1 MSAYA
6 VGSNIPPVVA
16 LVSACQAMQAQAKD
30 RRASRAWRLTPAVI
44 SPPDANQHRQERAFR
59 SQSWEEPETSH
70 PSAVFNIFCSS
81 CHYLLSEHGE
91 MMQMMASPSSFAFST
106 SQPPHGVILTGS
118 SCKSQESCDC
128 KVQDFQCRCGVRLG
142 YYLESPCAECRDS
155 KTLQKW
161 FLCPRSVEVEP
172 HEPEDLPPKETGNL
186 AALHEKPNA
195 TSLCMEEDFNGHRHV
210 SEFPEHVERAVGE
223 GEPVPSHSAMK
234 SQPMSETFTLGRPR
248 AGHDLQ
254 GRIQEAFRACQPL
267 ETATPACRP
276 RSRESVSC
284 QTDFAKGDNLQPDA
298 MISLKEARCEAL
310 EAQLRVSQ
318 AAESAAL
325 AEARAARAAEIEIE
339 DWDIDSL
346 QALPGSR
353 LEFAQRLA
361 EKRMELERWQQ
372 ALQHKSQRLEEVERT
387 LCTGARQ
394 KPSQGFASSMASS
407 MPQPTAKDVLAAT
420 AREVFGTAEFM
431 AGTGFVAVKAVA
443 KAGLIAS
450 RLVIAL
456 AKPVFGG
463 LKAAGRTTANC
474 VTGYIQSALEK
485 AALDAQQREIAQAAA
500 IRVGLVTD
508 DAETMPTASQPKQI
522 TRRSSVPRDAEK
534 ERELATQTAASASA
548 TSASKSAASRR
559 ITGQAGILSLAQH
572 EESPIGHRTA
582 SPADKDVRDALAR
595 LFVAFDED
603 GDGLL
608 RSSEFAI
615 ARKLVA
621 STFKASESQLVG
633 PGAADL
639 VGRDAFVATMLAST
653 PSHLSTSEVVQQINK
668 MISGSRGNFEKSVS
682 DLRHVIVR
690 NVSGLPESPPKPLWR
705 TATGRGAF
713 TLPPGVASGPLI
725 ARIAFKV
732 MQYLAMRTEDATC
745 MDGGLIRQVASH
757 RQTFKKLLDRAGEI
771 AGARALPSADG
782 KSVDLYLM
790 KSSAGEVFRVCLQ
803 NLQLSSGPDPV
814 LEGIGGFDVGP
825 VEPATIPKE
834 LWAEMCQPDGLCRS
848 EAPDPKDCCPELK
861 RNESDFDWQNAPLML
876 KVMSASRH
884 VFRVRFSLVG
894 NELSSR
900 YIVLIPKLRTVKEG
914 HARYASHHV
923 SVRGL
928 TDSATTDFQ
937 SFVLLNLPGDQL
949 SHLAVEHDFVN
960 QQVRVQQG
968 DTVAR
973 ARDGLDAVI
982 PVPVLTPEERA
993 SSLACDGR
1001 ELRSLLSSQGLG
1013 RLGGERDIVYAVR
1026 LGRHLRHGYKYDVA
1040 LAETD
1045 LNSLPTSIWKAK
1057 RGDCSS
1063 FNVGFVFALRA
1074 HQIPARISLGF
1085 KYGQAVFDACGS
1097 VVAPHVQCEFFAE
1110 GVGWIPCDAT
1120 AGVHRLGHEATGML
1134 SFLEFRSAS
1143 LTVQDLQDLRKV
1155 FGPTVGPVE
1164 LHENSQRDPSSSSK
1178 DVLKASVSDPS
1189 VTASQS
1195 RQVAAAHELGKFRD
1209 LRTAD
1214 PLTDC
1219 ARAGAKMFEGGPFR
1233 GQPLKLGQLN
1243 ENMLVP
1249 AEIDAVMDHLK
1260 ARPRSEDWSKMWPYG
1275 VISCSYE
1282 FEQKPA

>member
-1 MSAYA
+1 M
-6 VGSNIPPVVA
+6 
-16 LVSACQAMQAQAKD
+16 
-30 RRASRAWRLTPAVI
+30 
-44 SPPDANQHRQERAFR
+44 
-59 SQSWEEPETSH
+59 
-70 PSAVFNIFCSS
+70 
-81 CHYLLSEHGE
+81 
-91 MMQMMASPSSFAFST
+91 
-106 SQPPHGVILTGS
+106 
-118 SCKSQESCDC
+118 
-128 KVQDFQCRCGVRLG
+128 
-142 YYLESPCAECRDS
+142 
-155 KTLQKW
+155 
-161 FLCPRSVEVEP
+161 
-172 HEPEDLPPKETGNL
+172 
-186 AALHEKPNA
+186 
-195 TSLCMEEDFNGHRHV
+195 
-210 SEFPEHVERAVGE
+210 
-223 GEPVPSHSAMK
+223 
-234 SQPMSETFTLGRPR
+234 
-248 AGHDLQ
+248 
-254 GRIQEAFRACQPL
+254 
-267 ETATPACRP
+267 
-276 RSRESVSC
+276 
-284 QTDFAKGDNLQPDA
+284 
-298 MISLKEARCEAL
+298 
-310 EAQLRVSQ
+310 
-318 AAESAAL
+318 
-325 AEARAARAAEIEIE
+325 
-339 DWDIDSL
+339 
-346 QALPGSR
+346 
-353 LEFAQRLA
+353 
-361 EKRMELERWQQ
+361 
-372 ALQHKSQRLEEVERT
+372 
-387 LCTGARQ
+387 
-394 KPSQGFASSMASS
+394 
-407 MPQPTAKDVLAAT
+407 
-420 AREVFGTAEFM
+420 
-431 AGTGFVAVKAVA
+431 
-443 KAGLIAS
+443 
-450 RLVIAL
+450 
-456 AKPVFGG
+456 
-463 LKAAGRTTANC
+463 
-474 VTGYIQSALEK
+474 
-485 AALDAQQREIAQAAA
+485 
-500 IRVGLVTD
+500 
-508 DAETMPTASQPKQI
+508 
-522 TRRSSVPRDAEK
+522 
-534 ERELATQTAASASA
+534 
-548 TSASKSAASRR
+548 
-559 ITGQAGILSLAQH
+559 
-572 EESPIGHRTA
+572 
-582 SPADKDVRDALAR
+582 
-595 LFVAFDED
+595 
-603 GDGLL
+603 
-608 RSSEFAI
+608 
-615 ARKLVA
+615 
-621 STFKASESQLVG
+621 
-633 PGAADL
+633 
-639 VGRDAFVATMLAST
+639 
-653 PSHLSTSEVVQQINK
+653 
-668 MISGSRGNFEKSVS
+668 
-682 DLRHVIVR
+682 R

-713 TLPPGVASGPLI
+713 TLPPGVASSPLI

-732 MQYLAMRTEDATC
+732 MQYMAMRTEDATC
-745 MDGGLIRQVASH
+745 MDGGLICQVASH

-771 AGARALPSADG
+771 AGARALPSAEG

-790 KSSAGEVFRVCLQ
+790 KSSAGEVFRVCLR

-825 VEPATIPKE
+825 IEPATIPKE

-861 RNESDFDWQNAPLML
+861 RNEGDFDWQNAPLML

-884 VFRVRFSLVG
+884 FFRVRFSLVG

-914 HARYASHHV
+914 HARYASHRV

-960 QQVRVQQG
+960 QQVRVQQE

-1013 RLGGERDIVYAVR
+1013 RLGGERDIAYAVR

-1097 VVAPHVQCEFFAE
+1097 VVAPHVQCEFFAD
-1110 GVGWIPCDAT
+1110 GIGWIPCDAT

-1164 LHENSQRDPSSSSK
+1164 LHENSQQDPSSSSK
-1178 DVLKASVSDPS
+1178 DVLKASEISDPS